1 MKTPRYS
8 RHRFAPAPLTPAML
22 GLCRFSR
29 RDLCGAKPLPS
40 YLIMALTV
48 ACALF
53 MENLDST
60 VIATSLPAIAK
71 DLHEDPISLK
81 LALTSYTS
89 GPRF

>member
-1 MKTPRYS
+1 
-8 RHRFAPAPLTPAML
+8 ML

-81 LALTSYTS
+81 LALTSYLISLAIFIPAS
-89 GPRF
+89 GWAADRLARE